1 MTVEDGPAE
10 RIRFA
15 ESNGFPAGSMG
26 RQVDSTDARK
36 KGEVRVAHIHDFGTQ
51 SPFAHF
57 GLEHCQKEFY
67 EKS

>member
-1 MTVEDGPAE
+1 MTVEDVPAE
-10 RIRFA
+10 RVRFA

-26 RQVDSTDARK
+26 RQVDSSDAGK
-36 KGEVRVAHIHDFGTQ
+36 KGEVRVAHILDFGTP

-67 EKS
+67 GKS